1 MEGEEDTDWKKSRRK
16 GERRERGAWPE
27 RRRKSW
33 YIHAGEY
40 YTAVKRHAHKHRDKS
55 QKQSA
60 ERKEQN
66 AKKKKKKKRSTIPS
80 T

>member
-66 AKKKKKKKRSTIPS
+66 AKKKKRKKGV
-80 T
+80 